1 MKFGLFLNQ
10 AADSRDAPIHRDL
23 VEQVQLMDTLG
34 YDCAIIGERHQ
45 RKDGFVEP
53 LTTAAWLLAQT
64 ERLRV
69 GTGGFIVALHD
80 PYRLAEQ
87 TANLDRMSGG
97 RFVCGVVLGYFAGD
111 FDPLRV
117 PVKERVGRFTEG
129 IEIMRRLWT
138 GDRVTYR
145 GRHYALDDVFI
156 SPTPV
161 QQPGPPIWVG
171 AKVEAAI
178 RRAATLGDG
187 WFPSAND
194 DLPTLRA
201 KIEIY
206 DDALRA
212 AGKARSEIVL
222 MRDGFVA
229 DSVEEA
235 RRVAEKPMLGLFNEY
250 HGWKGASPDSDRY
263 DVSFE
268 SAIPKLILGTPQQCV
283 DQIGPYAEAGVTTL
297 LLRCTYPGL
306 PQREAMRCIERFGR
320 DVIPHFGKG

>member
-10 AADSRDAPIHRDL
+10 GADYAGAPIHEDL
-23 VEQVQLMDTLG
+23 VAQVQAMDALG

-53 LTTAAWLLAQT
+53 LTTATWLLAKT
-64 ERLRV
+64 SRLRI

-87 TANLDRMSGG
+87 TANLDRLSGG

-117 PVKERVGRFTEG
+117 PLKERVGRFSEG
-129 IEIMRRLWT
+129 LEIMRRLWT
-138 GDRVTYR
+138 GERVTYR
-145 GRHYALDDVFI
+145 GRYYTLDDVFI
-156 SPTPV
+156 SPTPL
-161 QQPGPPIWVG
+161 QQSGPPIWVG

-178 RRAATLGDG
+178 RRAAALGDG

-194 DLPTLRA
+194 DLATLRS
-201 KIEIY
+201 KIAIY
-206 DDALRA
+206 REALRA
-212 AGKARSEIVL
+212 GGKADGEIIL

-229 DSVEEA
+229 ESLQEA
-235 RRVAEKPMLGLFNEY
+235 RRIAEQPMLGLFNEY
-250 HGWKGASPDSDRY
+250 HAWKAASPDSDRY
-263 DVSFE
+263 DASFE
-268 SAIPKLILGTPQQCV
+268 GAIPKLLLGSPQQVV
-283 DQIGPYAEAGVTTL
+283 DQIGPYAEAGVTTI

-306 PQREAMRCIERFGR
+306 PQVEAMRCIERFGR
-320 DVIPHFGKG
+320 DVIPLFAKG